1 MIHFALEYIYITQLG
16 TLLPLATQ
24 PPTTTTITPSYGPD
38 LQASNLI
45 NNIQKPEFSVS
56 NID

>member
-1 MIHFALEYIYITQLG
+1 MINFASEHTQLG